1 MALPQLFLRHI
12 SSRTLSDIVFDL
24 SRSLTLRSLAVM
36 FFYWYILTGAQH
48 FDLFRG
54 RGDGHQFELVRLSQ
68 VRIRKCRLEEKHN
81 KGWDYTQKNLLYNN

>member
-36 FFYWYILTGAQH
+36 FFFYWYLLTGAQY

-54 RGDGHQFELVRLSQ
+54 RGDGHQFEPVRLPQ
-68 VRIRKCRLEEKHN
+68 VRIRKCRLEDIRA
-81 KGWDYTQKNLLYNN
+81 GITQKTLYNH